1 MAVEHDAAAG
11 VGHEEVEPSHAAGRQ
26 AHPLRAGG
34 EPLAVDAVVGLL
46 DVQHQH
52 DAGLVGR
59 FQVLHQALGHEHV
72 VGDGAA
78 PEKGRLGRRHPQ
90 VERPL
95 KAVRE
100 HPLRQLE
107 VGVQESD
114 GAVGGEPVPRQA
126 LALLVDGQDD
136 ALGPV
141 RRRRLWQGEEVVQ
154 RSH

>member
-1 MAVEHDAAAG
+1 M
-11 VGHEEVEPSHAAGRQ
+11 RT
-26 AHPLRAGG
+26 RG
-34 EPLAVDAVVGLL
+34 EPLAVDAIVRLL

-52 DAGLVGR
+52 DAGLVSR
-59 FQVLHQALGHEHV
+59 LQELHHALGHEHV

-78 PEKGRLGRRHPQ
+78 PEESRLGRRHPQ
-90 VERPL
+90 VKRTL

-107 VGVQESD
+107 VGVQEGD
-114 GAVGGEPVPRQA
+114 GAVGGEAVTRQA

-141 RRRRLWQGEEVVQ
+141 RGRRLRKGEEVVQ
-154 RSH
+154 RSHQRLGKLRPQHLEDLEG